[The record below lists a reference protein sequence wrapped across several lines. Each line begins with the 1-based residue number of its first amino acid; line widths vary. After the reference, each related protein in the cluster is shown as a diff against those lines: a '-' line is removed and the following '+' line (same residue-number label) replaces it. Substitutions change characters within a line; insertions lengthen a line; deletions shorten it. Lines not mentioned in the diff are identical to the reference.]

1 MVDDDVG
8 IMTLEQRV
16 QRHVSDRTFWLN
28 LHKAQ
33 LINNWQHKV
42 GCKNNPS
49 HSILKAKITCS

>member
-33 LINNWQHKV
+33 LISNRQHKV
-42 GCKNNPS
+42 RCKTIPAL
-49 HSILKAKITCS
+49 IQY